1 MLKRVVAIHDISCV
15 GKCSLT
21 VALPV
26 LSAAGI
32 ECSVLPTA
40 VLSTHTGGFTG
51 YTFRDLTEDM
61 DPITRHWESL
71 NLSVDA
77 FYTGYLGSVEQ
88 TELVRRLIHRL
99 KNEKSFVFVDPAM
112 ADNGK
117 LYAGFDQHFVQGMAA
132 LCREADIIIPN
143 LTEAALL
150 LGEPYQESGYT
161 RDDIQALLRRLAGMD
176 PQKVILTGISY
187 EPGRIGAAAYDQR
200 TDSYC
205 EYLDEQVDGYFHG
218 TGDLFASAVLSALMN
233 HHSLAHAL
241 EIATRF
247 VLHAIRNTV
256 QNGTDRRFG
265 VDFEHA
271 LLPFI
276 QETLR

>member
-71 NLSVDA
+71 SLSVDA

-88 TELVRRLIHRL
+88 TELVRQLIHRL
-99 KNEKSFVFVDPAM
+99 KNENSFVFVDPAM

-117 LYAGFDQHFVQGMAA
+117 LYAGFDQNFVQGMAA

-150 LGEPYQESGYT
+150 LDEPYQESGYT
-161 RDDIQALLRRLAGMD
+161 RDDIQALLRRLAGMG

-187 EPGRIGAAAYDQR
+187 EPGRIGAAAYDRR

-218 TGDLFASAVLSALMN
+218 TGDLFASAALSALMN

-247 VLHAIRNTV
+247 VLQSIRNTV